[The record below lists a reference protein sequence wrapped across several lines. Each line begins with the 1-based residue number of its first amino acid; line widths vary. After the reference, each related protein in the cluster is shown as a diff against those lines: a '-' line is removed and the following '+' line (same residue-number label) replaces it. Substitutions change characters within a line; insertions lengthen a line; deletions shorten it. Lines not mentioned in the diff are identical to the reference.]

1 MRLSVYDLILR
12 DATIVTPEGREVADV
27 AIQDGQIRYVG
38 PRPPKR
44 RTKREI
50 SAIGRFL
57 MPGVIDTG
65 VQFEPNGDPTLW
77 ERESRAAVTG
87 GVTTVLALPGG
98 DQPVIDRASARQR
111 IERVGGH
118 SWVDFGLWGAATS
131 DNVDEL
137 AAAATE
143 GLVQG
148 TLAHI
153 GDGAGLSLPS
163 TKVQAHLNSPGALGV
178 QLEAILDRKDE
189 IEGLINASRAR
200 DRYLHMVHLST
211 AEELQYLDPV
221 RGETQLTASVT
232 PHHLFL
238 SVDEAT
244 SRVQTSPPVRPEHDR
259 RTLWTAVKRGRLDCL
274 ASDHHP
280 HGADAAGTGVPGSEL
295 LFPLLLSAVK
305 YGRLNLEL
313 LVALCAER
321 PARIFGLDRKGQV
334 EKGYDADLILFSEGE
349 ISRVDSKSLLSTAGW
364 SPYDAREV
372 APKPDL
378 VIVGGQVVASR
389 GEIVADGPCGA
400 WVGARS

>member
-1 MRLSVYDLILR
+1 MYDLILR
-12 DATIVTPEGREVADV
+12 DATIVTPQGREVADV
-27 AIQDGQIRYVG
+27 AIQDGRIKYVG

-44 RTKREI
+44 RTKQEI

-98 DQPVIDRASARQR
+98 DHPVIDRASAKQR
-111 IERVGGH
+111 IERVGQA
-118 SWVDFGLWGAATS
+118 SWVDFGLWAAATP
-131 DNVDEL
+131 DNVTEL
-137 AAAATE
+137 AAAANE

-148 TLAHI
+148 TLGHI
-153 GDGAGLSLPS
+153 GDGHGLSLPS
-163 TKVQAHLNSPGALGV
+163 SKFQAHLDSPGALGV
-178 QLEAILDRKDE
+178 QLEAILDNKDE
-189 IEGLINASRAR
+189 IQRLIDASRQR
-200 DRYLHMVHLST
+200 ERYLHMVNLST

-238 SVDEAT
+238 SVDEAA
-244 SRVQTSPPVRPEHDR
+244 SSVQTSPPVRPEHDR

-280 HGADAAGTGVPGSEL
+280 YSADATSTGVPGSEL

-321 PARIFGLDRKGQV
+321 PADIFGLERKGHI
-334 EKGYDADLILFSEGE
+334 EKGFDADLVLFSEGE
-349 ISRVDSKSLLSTAGW
+349 ISRVDTSELLSTAGW

-378 VIVGGQVVASR
+378 VIVGGQVVAAR
-389 GEIVADGPCGA
+389 GQIVAEGPTGA
-400 WVGARS
+400 WVGSRG